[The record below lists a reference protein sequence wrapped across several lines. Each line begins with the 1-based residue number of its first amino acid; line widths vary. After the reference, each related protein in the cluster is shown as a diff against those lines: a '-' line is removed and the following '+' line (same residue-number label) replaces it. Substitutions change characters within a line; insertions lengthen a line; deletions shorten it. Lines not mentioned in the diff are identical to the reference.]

1 LDDLIFARR
10 RGHVHKRKRNRDRCV
25 LNFLFDLCTCA
36 YMHVAACG
44 AGQSGNACRNLASYP
59 RKIYFQLSTP
69 KMDMHGTP
77 PGVLPTRSYSVLTW
91 FRNG

>member
-1 LDDLIFARR
+1 MIRSLQDDVGTQKKEKLQGQVCSQLLIRF
-10 RGHVHKRKRNRDRCV
+10 VHA
-25 LNFLFDLCTCA
+25 CA

-44 AGQSGNACRNLASYP
+44 AGQSGNACNNLASYP